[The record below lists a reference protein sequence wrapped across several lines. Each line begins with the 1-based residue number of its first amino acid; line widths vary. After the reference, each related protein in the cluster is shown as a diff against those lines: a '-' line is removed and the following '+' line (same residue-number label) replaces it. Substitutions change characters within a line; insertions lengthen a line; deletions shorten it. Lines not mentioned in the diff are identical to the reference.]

1 MIDRIQ
7 SLVVGMED
15 RLIEIRRHIHAHP
28 ELSFEEK
35 KTAAFVEE
43 QLRSMG
49 LEPQRMASTG
59 VVCVIEGGK
68 PGPVVALRGDMDA
81 LPIKEENEASYC
93 SQNDGVM
100 HACGHDVHTTC
111 VLGAAMVLNELKADL
126 NGSVKLIFQPGE
138 EKLPGGASI
147 MIKEGAL
154 ENPKPEAIFGQHV
167 FPELDA
173 GKVGFRAGKYMA
185 SADEVYLTVRGKGG
199 HAALPHKNI
208 DPVAAAA
215 QVLIAL
221 QQVASRKAN
230 PLLPTVLS
238 FGKIEANGATN
249 VIPDKVEIAGTFRT
263 FDEEWR
269 AEAHEEIKRIAE
281 QTAASFG
288 AACDVRVE
296 KGYPFVHNDEALTER
311 ARRSAEAYLGKENV
325 VDLEMRATGE
335 DFSYYSQVMPG
346 SFHRLGVR
354 NEAKGIVHPVHTP
367 QFDVDESCLEIGS
380 GLMAWLAI
388 EELNSK

>member
-1 MIDRIQ
+1 MIDRIK
-7 SLVVGMED
+7 SLSAEYAD
-15 RLIEIRRHIHAHP
+15 RLVEIRRHLHAHP
-28 ELSFEEK
+28 ELSFQ
-35 KTAAFVEE
+35 EE
-43 QLRSMG
+43 QTARYVEGILQEMG
-49 LEPQRMASTG
+49 LEPVRMANTG
-59 VVCVIEGGK
+59 IICMIEGGQ

-81 LPIKEENEASYC
+81 LPIKEENSASYC

-111 VLGAAMVLNELKADL
+111 VLGAAMILNEVKSDLK
-126 NGSVKLIFQPGE
+126 GSIKLIFQPGE

-147 MIKEGAL
+147 LIKEGAL
-154 ENPKPEAIFGQHV
+154 ENPRPQAIFGQHV
-167 FPELDA
+167 FPELEA

-185 SADEVYLTVRGKGG
+185 SADEVYLTIKGKGG

-208 DPVAAAA
+208 DPVAATA
-215 QVLIAL
+215 QVLITL

-230 PLLPTVLS
+230 PLMPTVLS

-249 VIPDKVEIAGTFRT
+249 VIPDKVEVAGTFRT

-269 AEAHEEIKRIAE
+269 IEAHEWIKRIAE
-281 QTAASFG
+281 ETASAFG
-288 AACDVRVE
+288 ASCDVRIE
-296 KGYPFVHNDEALTER
+296 KGYPFVNNDEALTAR
-311 ARRSAEAYLGKENV
+311 ARAAAEAYLGEENV
-325 VDLEMRATGE
+325 VDLEMRASGE
-335 DFSYYSQVMPG
+335 DFSYYTQVMPG

-367 QFDVDESCLEIGS
+367 QFDVDESCLNVGS

-388 EELNSK
+388 EELNQT